1 MPALNQAR
9 STVAGSLTSLP
20 VSSRKPSI
28 PSAHGAISQFPLR
41 CRNGQASSASAPKR
55 VRWSSGAVN
64 RPVPANS
71 RDNWTAPLVLGL
83 ASRSNVTDSAAP
95 VAKPAVSTT
104 VPSTLKPTS
113 SSSRGAAPGRGG
125 GGGCAITVGGAGT
138 VTVGFATGGATTGG
152 CGGCASGSNDNA
164 TVKESASTTSLQV
177 APSTLRAA
185 VSPWFT

>member
-95 VAKPAVSTT
+95 VAKPALSTT
-104 VPSTLKPTS
+104 VPSTLRPTS
-113 SSSRGAAPGRGG
+113 SSSRGAATGRG
-125 GGGCAITVGGAGT
+125 GGGCAITAGGSST

-152 CGGCASGSNDNA
+152 CGGCASGSNDSA

-185 VSPWFT
+185 VSPWF